1 MGWLEQVIDTV
12 AERSLELLGLGKVDQ
27 DQVNDEALCSTLLSR
42 EGEASNIA
50 LAHQILQR
58 YVEKNDEE
66 KTDFLL
72 MLAVRFDP
80 DTDLILSAVSGY
92 DADSPETLQQ
102 LIAAV
107 EPPRQEL
114 FRRLNMAPRGTAS
127 LINLR
132 RDLLQRLAE
141 YPRLRVVDA
150 DLQHLFSSWFN
161 RGFLVLESID
171 WNSSAAVLEKL
182 IQYETVHPIAGW
194 DDLHRRLQS
203 DRLCF
208 AFFHPALPSVPLI
221 FVEVAFTN
229 GITASIDEI
238 IGTDVEAVDPANAD
252 TAIFYSIN
260 NSLSGLRG
268 ISFGNFL
275 IKQVVAELQS
285 LYPQLKQFCTL
296 SPMPLFREMLKQGF
310 AIEQSV
316 EPDAASRKL
325 LGDRYDKILT
335 VTNTGTLY
343 DAVLQLIELPGEHAK
358 LLQEVLHLLSLCYL
372 TQEKNDGSLYD
383 PVARFHLSNGA
394 RIERINIL
402 ANLSESGINE
412 SFGCMVNYLYDPD
425 DVISNHEAFI
435 SQRKITMSKALQ
447 KAYDRMQLTGD

>member
-114 FRRLNMAPRGTAS
+114 FRRLNMAPRGIAS

-182 IQYETVHPIAGW
+182 IQYESVHPIAGW

-316 EPDAASRKL
+316 GPDAASRKL
-325 LGDRYDKILT
+325 LGDRYDKTLT
-335 VTNTGTLY
+335 VTNTETLY

-394 RIERINIL
+394 RIERINVL
-402 ANLSESGINE
+402 ANPSESGINE
-412 SFGCMVNYLYDPD
+412 SFGCMVNYLYDPE

-435 SQRKITMSKALQ
+435 SQQKITMSKALQ

>member
-80 DTDLILSAVSGY
+80 DTDLILSAVAGY

-127 LINLR
+127 LISLR

>member
-358 LLQEVLHLLSLCYL
+358 ILQEVLHLLSLCYL

>member
-182 IQYETVHPIAGW
+182 IQYESVHPIAGW

-343 DAVLQLIELPGEHAK
+343 DAVLQLIELPGEHVK

>member
-80 DTDLILSAVSGY
+80 DTDLILSAVAGY

-127 LINLR
+127 LISLR

-296 SPMPLFREMLKQGF
+296 SPMPLFREMLKKGF

>member
-58 YVEKNDEE
+58 YVEKKDEE

-72 MLAVRFDP
+72 MLAVRLDP

-141 YPRLRVVDA
+141 YPRLKVVDA

-182 IQYETVHPIAGW
+182 IQYESVHPIAGW
-194 DDLHRRLQS
+194 DDLHRRLQN

-238 IGTDVEAVDPANAD
+238 IGTDVEAVDLANAD

-310 AIEQSV
+310 AIEKSV

-335 VTNTGTLY
+335 VTNTKTLY
-343 DAVLQLIELPGEHAK
+343 DAVLQLIELPGEHVK

-394 RIERINIL
+394 RIERINVL
-402 ANLSESGINE
+402 ANPSESGINE
-412 SFGCMVNYLYDPD
+412 SFGCMVNYLYDPE
-425 DVISNHEAFI
+425 DVVSNHEAFI